1 VWDLLAPGGKQE
13 LELVKSIGGFDIPDL
28 TQIGGALFLKL
39 NRPEAIAMQCMP
51 MRCHDL
57 AWLLLLDHY
66 VSFRDPS
73 NLQCAAHLGVCW

>member
-1 VWDLLAPGGKQE
+1 MWDLLAPGGKQE

-28 TQIGGALFLKL
+28 TQIGEALFFQS

-51 MRCHDL
+51 MRFHGL

-66 VSFRDPS
+66 VSCRDPS
-73 NLQCAAHLGVCW
+73 NLQCAALLAVCW